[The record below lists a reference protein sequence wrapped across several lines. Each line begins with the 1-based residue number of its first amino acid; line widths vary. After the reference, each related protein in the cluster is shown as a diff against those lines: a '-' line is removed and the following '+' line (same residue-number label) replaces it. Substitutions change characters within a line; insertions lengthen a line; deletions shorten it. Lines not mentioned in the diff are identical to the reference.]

1 MPDNIQGQGAPLSST
16 VGEIG
21 CVYTDTITDKKY
33 ECISIHRYT
42 TMKGPVV
49 SYIWEAVEEEE
60 GGKDPILCELVVTEN
75 GVYDEPMIGGG
86 ALEIAVGETIQFKK
100 EITFAEDFVADLT
113 NYGGTIVFHKDS
125 AWQWIISGTGG
136 VCTLACQSLSNTSE
150 GFAYLDS
157 MTAPMYGQSTPGW
170 YKLYTDTMTFEPCDP
185 PSITIEDNTHEPLPD
200 VSEIEFLTD
209 LADMFFAA
217 PTPTPADGW
226 NKVTVNVTGNS
237 NEPNGKP
244 IVVATSADMDAIL
257 ANATEEDVGVFYL
270 YQGETTETY
279 TNGAVYS
286 IQKEDS

>member
-21 CVYTDTITDKKY
+21 CVYTDTSTDKKY

-49 SYIWEAVEEEE
+49 SYIWEVVEEEE
-60 GGKDPILCELVVTEN
+60 G
-75 GVYDEPMIGGG
+75 
-86 ALEIAVGETIQFKK
+86 
-100 EITFAEDFVADLT
+100 
-113 NYGGTIVFHKDS
+113 
-125 AWQWIISGTGG
+125 
-136 VCTLACQSLSNTSE
+136 
-150 GFAYLDS
+150 
-157 MTAPMYGQSTPGW
+157 
-170 YKLYTDTMTFEPCDP
+170 
-185 PSITIEDNTHEPLPD
+185 
-200 VSEIEFLTD
+200 
-209 LADMFFAA
+209 
-217 PTPTPADGW
+217 
-226 NKVTVNVTGNS
+226 GNS

-257 ANATEEDVGVFYL
+257 ANATDGDVGEFYL